1 MSPSEP
7 LHVKLLLRM
16 GCGKAISE
24 RARWRSI
31 YSSFRK
37 DGPASS
43 WTGPDAKCLKMASVP
58 TVSAENITPGA
69 FGHAEFSARGPRH
82 RFQAILKI
90 FEGSTIWGK
99 FPGH

>member
-1 MSPSEP
+1 MPPSEP
-7 LHVKLLLRM
+7 RHVKLLLRM

-43 WTGPDAKCLKMASVP
+43 WPGRTVFGPKLASIRLLGIQDTPDAAQML
-58 TVSAENITPGA
+58 PGPVLVV
-69 FGHAEFSARGPRH
+69 F
-82 RFQAILKI
+82 
-90 FEGSTIWGK
+90 
-99 FPGH
+99 